1 MRKFLIGFFIFFSG
15 IAAGQSNLE
24 DFNHSPKWVDS
35 AGQINPDPG
44 LMKYFQNMKFVCH
57 NASGFTPKENKS
69 AAKAFSEL
77 VQYTSEGD
85 QIKGFWN
92 SPEHKQK
99 REGLL
104 ATAIKAG
111 SWKAAY
117 VNSVWAIKYPSAE
130 TPIEVASTKL
140 HELVSQGI
148 PIAAYKYASYLF
160 GRDYET
166 MYYLYAEAIKRGSPQ
181 AMSAVGGTI
190 VVRVQELHP
199 LGKQL
204 LECAVGQG
212 YAEAYD
218 HLGLLADM
226 EGRRVDAYHLW
237 EKGINEGCEGCIKK
251 MSNLAKVRHGYSVDV
266 PMMELMPELMRI
278 KEFNENN
285 FFYQL
290 TELPDFYRRL
300 PDELIF
306 HLNDSE
312 LLSLLKLEKFSRAL

>member
-1 MRKFLIGFFIFFSG
+1 MHKFLIVFFICFSG
-15 IAAGQSNLE
+15 IAAGQDNLE

-35 AGQINPDPG
+35 AGGINPDPG
-44 LMKYFQNMKFVCH
+44 LMKYFQNIKFACH
-57 NASGFTPKENKS
+57 NASGFTPEES
-69 AAKAFSEL
+69 QIAAKSFSEL

-85 QIKGFWN
+85 QIKDFWYN
-92 SPEHKQK
+92 PEHKQK

-117 VNSVWAIKYPSAE
+117 VNSVWAIKYPDAE
-130 TPIEVASTKL
+130 TPADVASTKL
-140 HELVSQGI
+140 RELVSQGI
-148 PIAAYKYASYLF
+148 PIAAYKYATYLF
-160 GRDYET
+160 GRDDES

-199 LGKQL
+199 LGRQL
-204 LECAVGQG
+204 LECAAGQG

-226 EGRRVDAYHLW
+226 EGRRLDAYRLW
-237 EKGINEGCEGCIKK
+237 EKGINEGCEGCIRR
-251 MSNLAKVRHGYSVDV
+251 MSNLAKVRRGYSADV
-266 PMMELMPELMRI
+266 PMMELMPELTKI
-278 KEFNENN
+278 KKFNENN

-290 TELPDFYRRL
+290 TELPDFYRSL
-300 PDELIF
+300 PDELVF
-306 HLNDSE
+306 HLKDSE
-312 LLSLLKLEKFSRAL
+312 LLSLLKLEKVSRML

>member
-1 MRKFLIGFFIFFSG
+1 
-15 IAAGQSNLE
+15 
-24 DFNHSPKWVDS
+24 
-35 AGQINPDPG
+35 
-44 LMKYFQNMKFVCH
+44 
-57 NASGFTPKENKS
+57 
-69 AAKAFSEL
+69 
-77 VQYTSEGD
+77 
-85 QIKGFWN
+85 
-92 SPEHKQK
+92 
-99 REGLL
+99 
-104 ATAIKAG
+104 
-111 SWKAAY
+111 
-117 VNSVWAIKYPSAE
+117 
-130 TPIEVASTKL
+130 
-140 HELVSQGI
+140 
-148 PIAAYKYASYLF
+148 
-160 GRDYET
+160 
-166 MYYLYAEAIKRGSPQ
+166 
-181 AMSAVGGTI
+181 MSAVGGTI

-226 EGRRVDAYHLW
+226 EGRRLDAYRLW

-251 MSNLAKVRHGYSVDV
+251 MSNLAKVRHGYSADV
-266 PMMELMPELMRI
+266 PMMELMPELTRI

-300 PDELIF
+300 PEELIF

>member
-44 LMKYFQNMKFVCH
+44 LMKYFQSMKFVCH
-57 NASGFTPKENKS
+57 NASGFTPEENKS

-140 HELVSQGI
+140 HELVSRGI

-160 GRDYET
+160 GRDDET

-181 AMSAVGGTI
+181 AMSAVGGNY
-190 VVRVQELHP
+190 
-199 LGKQL
+199 
-204 LECAVGQG
+204 CCQG
-212 YAEAYD
+212 S
-218 HLGLLADM
+218 
-226 EGRRVDAYHLW
+226 
-237 EKGINEGCEGCIKK
+237 GIAPI
-251 MSNLAKVRHGYSVDV
+251 R
-266 PMMELMPELMRI
+266 
-278 KEFNENN
+278 
-285 FFYQL
+285 
-290 TELPDFYRRL
+290 
-300 PDELIF
+300 
-306 HLNDSE
+306 
-312 LLSLLKLEKFSRAL
+312 